1 MQENRLNDK
10 MSRSLSKLADEKT
23 EIKLKNY
30 SNWTNKKQ
38 KDWLKSRS
46 VRIKIEMR
54 HIRNSRTDK
63 M

>member
-46 VRIKIEMR
+46 VRIKI
-54 HIRNSRTDK
+54 
-63 M
+63 